1 MYEPLQPPRIPPH
14 QTLAL
19 LTRLHTLYCSVPR
32 GMELLD
38 LGYQLVHNKEEK
50 EDKVQHRVLVGEKD
64 GLRDSRLEEVQVMR
78 DSSML

>member
-1 MYEPLQPPRIPPH
+1 
-14 QTLAL
+14 
-19 LTRLHTLYCSVPR
+19 
-32 GMELLD
+32 MELLD

-78 DSSML
+78 GS